1 MPGFPPVSYIKPVHS
16 QVQPYDLLLLQTG
29 LCFPA
34 MQTQSHAVLFQC
46 FFFFFLAVLGIEP
59 RALRMLSMCTDL
71 ILSRLHC
78 INLLLYS
85 YIIQYTETL

>member
-46 FFFFFLAVLGIEP
+46 FFFLFGSARDRTQGLAYAEHV
-59 RALRMLSMCTDL
+59 
-71 ILSRLHC
+71 H
-78 INLLLYS
+78 
-85 YIIQYTETL
+85 